1 MAGVLRCQLNDRPDA
16 METLGDIIKN
26 PGWQTP
32 SSSKCWSSSGRSGLQ
47 VEPLIVADVVRDAQ
61 DGLEYGAKQV
71 RVNVDED
78 VPNRWR
84 TAASCASC

>member
-1 MAGVLRCQLNDRPDA
+1 MAGVLRRQLNDRPDA
-16 METLGDIIKN
+16 METLGDIIKVRLAN
-26 PGWQTP
+26 AIVVEVLEFVRPI
-32 SSSKCWSSSGRSGLQ
+32 RLQ
-47 VEPLIVADVVRDAQ
+47 VEPLIVADVVRDAV